1 MFSALCAFGAW
12 GAFIHMYGSRHRE
25 EWTFPTMAGLATISF
40 FYSIPAIR
48 TTVAGKVNFVF
59 SLLTLLWSLFLCM
72 IAGLLVS

>member
-1 MFSALCAFGAW
+1 
-12 GAFIHMYGSRHRE
+12 
-25 EWTFPTMAGLATISF
+25 MAGLATISF